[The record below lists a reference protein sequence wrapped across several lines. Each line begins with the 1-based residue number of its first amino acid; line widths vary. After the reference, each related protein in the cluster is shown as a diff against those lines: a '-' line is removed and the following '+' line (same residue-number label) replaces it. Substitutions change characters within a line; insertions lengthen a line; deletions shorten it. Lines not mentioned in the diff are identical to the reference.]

1 MSPLEAAVDARPWKV
16 RCMHALAK
24 YYEAQSVVEAVQAE
38 LEALGLNGS
47 YDVKDKNALQCK
59 CGVWVS
65 FYTWERKTS
74 VTCDDCVRVR
84 AKQMEEIQ
92 GDAREEQGLPRKE
105 TPVAITPKPA
115 EEIPF

>member
-1 MSPLEAAVDARPWKV
+1 MSTPTEAAVDARPWKV

-38 LEALGLNGS
+38 LVALGLDGS

-65 FYTWERKTS
+65 FYTWERKTFVVCES
-74 VTCDDCVRVR
+74 CMHRQ
-84 AKQMEEIQ
+84 AKQFEEIQ
-92 GDAREEQGLPRKE
+92 ADAREEAGLPRKVA
-105 TPVAITPKPA
+105 PVVAPKPA
-115 EEIPF
+115 EEMPF